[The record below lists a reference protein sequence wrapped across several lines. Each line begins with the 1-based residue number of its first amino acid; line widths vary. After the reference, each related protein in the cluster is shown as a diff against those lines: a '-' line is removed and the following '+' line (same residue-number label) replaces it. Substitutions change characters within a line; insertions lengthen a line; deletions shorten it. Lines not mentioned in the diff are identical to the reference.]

1 MDLLDQENI
10 KKEISI
16 LKLLK
21 GRENFLQFYEV
32 FEEEEC
38 VIMITELVDGGDL
51 YKKLKQ
57 VKKFSEQ

>member
-1 MDLLDQENI
+1 M
-10 KKEISI
+10 
-16 LKLLK
+16 KLLK